1 MKKTIQIICVGC
13 IATIIISCGNSGKQA
28 KSGEAPKQEANVPTM
43 SYKDRAVEIATEALA
58 IRKLSYYVMMDIAMN
73 WESFNGQHI
82 IYDKDNK
89 PVKCYSVSE
98 FIRQR
103 ELFHL
108 DNNLKTNV
116 NLLND
121 MDSQLQT
128 MKNIQSDGS
137 ASISTLEAVKEQCSQ
152 LQGYLLQN
160 DEVQAKSLKEFLDNT
175 TARFDNLDDALKQ
188 TGDIVNA
195 AGQKEQAFW
204 ETAETSIMKD
214 YREKVLDPYIKIVR
228 PQ

>member
-1 MKKTIQIICVGC
+1 MNGTKILILLVAILFS
-13 IATIIISCGNSGKQA
+13 ACGNKANQ
-28 KSGEAPKQEANVPTM
+28 GETVDAPKQEANVPSM

-121 MDSQLQT
+121 MDSQLHT